1 MFADVR
7 EYKKELLKSK
17 EQVARQVLSML
28 IIFATGG
35 EIEFADRNEIEQI
48 LLATTE
54 DGYPLRGFIHQLVAI
69 HLFKNR

>member
-1 MFADVR
+1 
-7 EYKKELLKSK
+7 
-17 EQVARQVLSML
+17 ML